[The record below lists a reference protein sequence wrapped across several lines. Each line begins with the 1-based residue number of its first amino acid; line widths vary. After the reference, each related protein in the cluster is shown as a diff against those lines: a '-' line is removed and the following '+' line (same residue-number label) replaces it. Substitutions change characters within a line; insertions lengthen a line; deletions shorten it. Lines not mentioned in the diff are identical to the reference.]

1 MIYVRL
7 TIRLKDGSS
16 RSGVRPF
23 SDGTKLEDIRSHAW
37 QLSAEI
43 LGMDAI
49 AEVFVQELRATDPA
63 VAALLMFDEMKKIK
77 APASDGQHPFAKQQ
91 QRKHRH

>member
-1 MIYVRL
+1 MIYFRI

-23 SDGTKLEDIRSHAW
+23 SDGTKLHDIRSHAW
-37 QLSAEI
+37 QLSAEV

-49 AEVFVQELRATDPA
+49 AEVVVQELQAADPA
-63 VAALLMFDEMKKIK
+63 VAAFLMLDEIKKK
-77 APASDGQHPFAKQQ
+77 KTLASDGQHPFAKQQ